1 MMTIPTES
9 EVDAQLRDAR
19 DGVQSLVARADT
31 KAQALLSTHSLALAG
46 AVALAK
52 VQFGGATAVGLV
64 AAAGF
69 FAAALVTTLL
79 VILPRLNR
87 SKTGLTAWARQHPER
102 IRECAADEYAG
113 TDVAAH
119 LGTLSQI
126 ALGKFRLIRL
136 SIVLVITGLA
146 TTGLAFAV

>member
-1 MMTIPTES
+1 MATSTES
-9 EVDAQLRDAR
+9 EVDTQLRDAR

-52 VQFGGATAVGLV
+52 MQLGGAAAVGLV
-64 AAAGF
+64 VAAGLF
-69 FAAALVTTLL
+69 GVALVTTLL

-87 SKTGLTAWARQHPER
+87 TKTGLTAWARQNPDE

-119 LGTLSQI
+119 LGTLSRI

-136 SIVLVITGLA
+136 SIALVVTGLV
-146 TTGLAFAV
+146 TTGLSFAI

>member
-1 MMTIPTES
+1 MAASTES

-52 VQFGGATAVGLV
+52 MQLGGAAVVGLV
-64 AAAGF
+64 VAAGLF
-69 FAAALVTTLL
+69 GVALVTTLL

-87 SKTGLTAWARQHPER
+87 SKTGLTAWA
-102 IRECAADEYAG
+102 ADEYAG

-119 LGTLSQI
+119 LGTLSRI
-126 ALGKFRLIRL
+126 AVGKFRLIRL
-136 SIVLVITGLA
+136 SIALVVTGLV
-146 TTGLAFAV
+146 TTGLSFAI